1 MVSLRSFDLLKKV
14 RSHAEARPESVA
26 ITDIPNGLSITY
38 PAFLQ
43 DIVSLGSAL
52 LAGFETD
59 LDEARVVVLCEKGYL
74 VALCL
79 FAVWAAGGLAVP
91 ILPSL
96 PIPEQSYIAENS
108 ESTIILCDEKNKQRS
123 EALAKII
130 LDAGGQC
137 QVKVISLGDI
147 RSGTKLDSA
156 DLTSRLE
163 KFSELEGDR
172 RAMMLYTSGTV
183 SL

>member
-1 MVSLRSFDLLKKV
+1 MVSLRSFDLLRKV
-14 RSHAEARPESVA
+14 RSHAEARPDSVA

-43 DIVSLGSAL
+43 DIVSLGGAL
-52 LAGFETD
+52 LSGSETD

-79 FAVWAAGGLAVP
+79 VAVWAAGGLAVP

-96 PIPEQSYIAENS
+96 PIPEQSYIVENS

-123 EALAKII
+123 EALAKIVV
-130 LDAGGQC
+130 DAGGRC
-137 QVKVISLGDI
+137 QVKVISLSDI
-147 RSGTKLDSA
+147 RSETKLDSA
-156 DLTSRLE
+156 DLTSHLD

-183 SL
+183 SI